1 MCPTTARDDVGVARL
16 PVRPSRGCRALAPGA
31 QVGREGGGTAA
42 GRASYASHAMAPRV
56 LGGSHGF
63 AVPAD
68 RADGDGGRTLAN
80 RRPSAIL
87 TPPSRRAAE
96 PPSRRAAEPPS
107 RRAAEPP
114 SRRAAEPPGRRTAEP
129 PSRRVAGPPN
139 RRAAEPPGRRT
150 AEPPSR
156 RAAEPPSRRA
166 AGPPGRRTAEPPSR
180 RVAGPPNRGAAEP
193 PSRRAAEPRS
203 RGAAEP
209 PNRRTAEPQNRRTA
223 EPQWPCNIEKSG
235 AAGSSG
241 GASRGTGAW
250 PGRRAGVDP
259 FDGARRCLRDRQQ
272 SKPSHPSNTNARPKP
287 HRPNPRPTRPTGHPR

>member
-114 SRRAAEPPGRRTAEP
+114 SRRAAEPPNRRTAEP
-129 PSRRVAGPPN
+129 QN
-139 RRAAEPPGRRT
+139 RRT

-156 RAAEPPSRRA
+156 RA
-166 AGPPGRRTAEPPSR
+166 
-180 RVAGPPNRGAAEP
+180 
-193 PSRRAAEPRS
+193 
-203 RGAAEP
+203 
-209 PNRRTAEPQNRRTA
+209 AEPQNRRTA

-259 FDGARRCLRDRQQ
+259 FDGARRCLRYRQQ

>member
-107 RRAAEPP
+107 RR
-114 SRRAAEPPGRRTAEP
+114 T
-129 PSRRVAGPPN
+129 
-139 RRAAEPPGRRT
+139 
-150 AEPPSR
+150 
-156 RAAEPPSRRA
+156 
-166 AGPPGRRTAEPPSR
+166 
-180 RVAGPPNRGAAEP
+180 
-193 PSRRAAEPRS
+193 
-203 RGAAEP
+203 AEP
-209 PNRRTAEPQNRRTA
+209 PNRRTAEPPNRRTA
-223 EPQWPCNIEKSG
+223 EPPN
-235 AAGSSG
+235 
-241 GASRGTGAW
+241 
-250 PGRRAGVDP
+250 RRTAEP
-259 FDGARRCLRDRQQ
+259 PNRRTAE
-272 SKPSHPSNTNARPKP
+272 P
-287 HRPNPRPTRPTGHPR
+287 

>member
-96 PPSRRAAEPPS
+96 PPSRRAAEPPN
-107 RRAAEPP
+107 
-114 SRRAAEPPGRRTAEP
+114 RRTAEP
-129 PSRRVAGPPN
+129 PN
-139 RRAAEPPGRRT
+139 RRT

-156 RAAEPPSRRA
+156 RAAEPPS
-166 AGPPGRRTAEPPSR
+166 
-180 RVAGPPNRGAAEP
+180 
-193 PSRRAAEPRS
+193 
-203 RGAAEP
+203 
-209 PNRRTAEPQNRRTA
+209 RRTAEPQNRRTA

-259 FDGARRCLRDRQQ
+259 FDGARRCLRYRQQ

-287 HRPNPRPTRPTGHPR
+287 HHPNPRPTRPTGHPR

>member
-68 RADGDGGRTLAN
+68 RAGGDGGRTLAN

-107 RRAAEPP
+107 R
-114 SRRAAEPPGRRTAEP
+114 
-129 PSRRVAGPPN
+129 
-139 RRAAEPPGRRT
+139 
-150 AEPPSR
+150 
-156 RAAEPPSRRA
+156 
-166 AGPPGRRTAEPPSR
+166 
-180 RVAGPPNRGAAEP
+180 GAAEP

-203 RGAAEP
+203 RRAAEP
-209 PNRRTAEPQNRRTA
+209 PSRRAAEPPSRRTAEPQNRRTA

-259 FDGARRCLRDRQQ
+259 FDGARRCLRYRQQ

-287 HRPNPRPTRPTGHPR
+287 HHPNPRPTRPTGHPR

>member
-107 RRAAEPP
+107 RRAAEPQ
-114 SRRAAEPPGRRTAEP
+114 
-129 PSRRVAGPPN
+129 N
-139 RRAAEPPGRRT
+139 RRT

-156 RAAEPPSRRA
+156 RA
-166 AGPPGRRTAEPPSR
+166 
-180 RVAGPPNRGAAEP
+180 
-193 PSRRAAEPRS
+193 
-203 RGAAEP
+203 
-209 PNRRTAEPQNRRTA
+209 AEPQNRRTA

-259 FDGARRCLRDRQQ
+259 FDGARRCLRYRQQ

-287 HRPNPRPTRPTGHPR
+287 HHPNPRPTRPTGHPR

>member
-68 RADGDGGRTLAN
+68 RAGGDGGRTLAN

-107 RRAAEPP
+107 RGA
-114 SRRAAEPPGRRTAEP
+114 
-129 PSRRVAGPPN
+129 
-139 RRAAEPPGRRT
+139 

-166 AGPPGRRTAEPPSR
+166 AEPPS
-180 RVAGPPNRGAAEP
+180 RGAAEP
-193 PSRRAAEPRS
+193 PSRRAAEPPS
-203 RGAAEP
+203 RRTAEP
-209 PNRRTAEPQNRRTA
+209 QNRRTAEPQNRRTA

-259 FDGARRCLRDRQQ
+259 FDGARRCLRYRQQ

-287 HRPNPRPTRPTGHPR
+287 HHPNPRPTRPTGHPR

>member
-1 MCPTTARDDVGVARL
+1 MCPTTARDGVGVARL

-31 QVGREGGGTAA
+31 QVGREGDGTAA

-68 RADGDGGRTLAN
+68 RAGGDGGDGGRTLAN
-80 RRPSAIL
+80 RRPSATL

-114 SRRAAEPPGRRTAEP
+114 SRRAAEPPNRRTAEP
-129 PSRRVAGPPN
+129 QN
-139 RRAAEPPGRRT
+139 RRT
-150 AEPPSR
+150 AEPQ
-156 RAAEPPSRRA
+156 
-166 AGPPGRRTAEPPSR
+166 
-180 RVAGPPNRGAAEP
+180 
-193 PSRRAAEPRS
+193 
-203 RGAAEP
+203 
-209 PNRRTAEPQNRRTA
+209 NRRTAEPQNRRTA

-259 FDGARRCLRDRQQ
+259 FDGARRCLRYRQQ

>member
-107 RRAAEPP
+107 RRTAEPP
-114 SRRAAEPPGRRTAEP
+114 NRRTAEP
-129 PSRRVAGPPN
+129 PN
-139 RRAAEPPGRRT
+139 RRT

-156 RAAEPPSRRA
+156 RAAEPQ
-166 AGPPGRRTAEPPSR
+166 
-180 RVAGPPNRGAAEP
+180 
-193 PSRRAAEPRS
+193 
-203 RGAAEP
+203 
-209 PNRRTAEPQNRRTA
+209 NRRTAEPQNRRTA

-259 FDGARRCLRDRQQ
+259 FDGARRCLRYWRQ

-287 HRPNPRPTRPTGHPR
+287 HHPNPRPTRPTGHPR

>member
-96 PPSRRAAEPPS
+96 PPSRRTAEPPN
-107 RRAAEPP
+107 RRTAEPP
-114 SRRAAEPPGRRTAEP
+114 NRRTAEPPNRRTAEPPNRRTAEP
-129 PSRRVAGPPN
+129 PS
-139 RRAAEPPGRRT
+139 
-150 AEPPSR
+150 
-156 RAAEPPSRRA
+156 
-166 AGPPGRRTAEPPSR
+166 
-180 RVAGPPNRGAAEP
+180 
-193 PSRRAAEPRS
+193 
-203 RGAAEP
+203 
-209 PNRRTAEPQNRRTA
+209 RRTAEPQNRRTA

-259 FDGARRCLRDRQQ
+259 FDGARRCLRYWRQ

-287 HRPNPRPTRPTGHPR
+287 HHPNPRPTRPTGHPR

>member
-1 MCPTTARDDVGVARL
+1 M
-16 PVRPSRGCRALAPGA
+16 RPSRGCRALAPGA
-31 QVGREGGGTAA
+31 QVGREGDGTAA

-68 RADGDGGRTLAN
+68 RAGGDGGRTLAN
-80 RRPSAIL
+80 RRPSATL

-96 PPSRRAAEPPS
+96 PPSRGAAEPRSRRAAEPRS

-114 SRRAAEPPGRRTAEP
+114 SRG
-129 PSRRVAGPPN
+129 V
-139 RRAAEPPGRRT
+139 
-150 AEPPSR
+150 
-156 RAAEPPSRRA
+156 
-166 AGPPGRRTAEPPSR
+166 
-180 RVAGPPNRGAAEP
+180 
-193 PSRRAAEPRS
+193 
-203 RGAAEP
+203 
-209 PNRRTAEPQNRRTA
+209 AEPQNRRTA

-259 FDGARRCLRDRQQ
+259 FDGARRCLRYRQQ

>member
-96 PPSRRAAEPPS
+96 PPSRRTAEPPN
-107 RRAAEPP
+107 RRTAEPP
-114 SRRAAEPPGRRTAEP
+114 NRRTAEP
-129 PSRRVAGPPN
+129 PS
-139 RRAAEPPGRRT
+139 
-150 AEPPSR
+150 
-156 RAAEPPSRRA
+156 
-166 AGPPGRRTAEPPSR
+166 
-180 RVAGPPNRGAAEP
+180 
-193 PSRRAAEPRS
+193 
-203 RGAAEP
+203 
-209 PNRRTAEPQNRRTA
+209 RRTAEPQNRRTA

-259 FDGARRCLRDRQQ
+259 FDGARRCLRYWRQ

-287 HRPNPRPTRPTGHPR
+287 HHPNPRPTRPTGHPR

>member
-1 MCPTTARDDVGVARL
+1 MRPTTARDGIGVARL

-31 QVGREGGGTAA
+31 QVGREGDGTAA

-68 RADGDGGRTLAN
+68 RAGGDGGRTLAN
-80 RRPSAIL
+80 RRSSAIL

-96 PPSRRAAEPPS
+96 PPSRR
-107 RRAAEPP
+107 
-114 SRRAAEPPGRRTAEP
+114 
-129 PSRRVAGPPN
+129 
-139 RRAAEPPGRRT
+139 
-150 AEPPSR
+150 
-156 RAAEPPSRRA
+156 
-166 AGPPGRRTAEPPSR
+166 
-180 RVAGPPNRGAAEP
+180 AAEP

-259 FDGARRCLRDRQQ
+259 FDGARRCLRYWRQ

>member
-1 MCPTTARDDVGVARL
+1 MRPTTARDGIGVARL

-31 QVGREGGGTAA
+31 QVGREGDGTAA

-68 RADGDGGRTLAN
+68 RAGGDGGRTLAN
-80 RRPSAIL
+80 RRSSAIL

-107 RRAAEPP
+107 RRAAEPR
-114 SRRAAEPPGRRTAEP
+114 SRRT
-129 PSRRVAGPPN
+129 
-139 RRAAEPPGRRT
+139 
-150 AEPPSR
+150 
-156 RAAEPPSRRA
+156 
-166 AGPPGRRTAEPPSR
+166 
-180 RVAGPPNRGAAEP
+180 
-193 PSRRAAEPRS
+193 
-203 RGAAEP
+203 AEP

-259 FDGARRCLRDRQQ
+259 FDGARRCLRYWRQ

>member
-31 QVGREGGGTAA
+31 QVGREGDGTAA

-68 RADGDGGRTLAN
+68 RAGGDGGDGGRTLAN
-80 RRPSAIL
+80 RRPSATL

-107 RRAAEPP
+107 RRAAEP
-114 SRRAAEPPGRRTAEP
+114 R
-129 PSRRVAGPPN
+129 
-139 RRAAEPPGRRT
+139 
-150 AEPPSR
+150 SR
-156 RAAEPPSRRA
+156 RAAEPPSRR
-166 AGPPGRRTAEPPSR
+166 T
-180 RVAGPPNRGAAEP
+180 
-193 PSRRAAEPRS
+193 AEPRS
-203 RGAAEP
+203 RRTAEP
-209 PNRRTAEPQNRRTA
+209 PNRRTAEPPNRRTAEPPNRRTA

-259 FDGARRCLRDRQQ
+259 FDGARRCLRYRRQ

-287 HRPNPRPTRPTGHPR
+287 HHPNPRPTRPTGHPR

>member
-31 QVGREGGGTAA
+31 QVGREGDGTAA

-68 RADGDGGRTLAN
+68 RAGGDGGRTLAN
-80 RRPSAIL
+80 RRSSAIL

-114 SRRAAEPPGRRTAEP
+114 
-129 PSRRVAGPPN
+129 
-139 RRAAEPPGRRT
+139 
-150 AEPPSR
+150 
-156 RAAEPPSRRA
+156 
-166 AGPPGRRTAEPPSR
+166 
-180 RVAGPPNRGAAEP
+180 
-193 PSRRAAEPRS
+193 S

-259 FDGARRCLRDRQQ
+259 FDGARRCLRYWRQ

>member
-96 PPSRRAAEPPS
+96 PPSRRTAEPQN
-107 RRAAEPP
+107 
-114 SRRAAEPPGRRTAEP
+114 RRTAEP
-129 PSRRVAGPPN
+129 PN
-139 RRAAEPPGRRT
+139 RRT

-166 AGPPGRRTAEPPSR
+166 AEPQ
-180 RVAGPPNRGAAEP
+180 
-193 PSRRAAEPRS
+193 
-203 RGAAEP
+203 
-209 PNRRTAEPQNRRTA
+209 NRRTAEPQNRRTA

-259 FDGARRCLRDRQQ
+259 FDGARRCLRYWRQ

-287 HRPNPRPTRPTGHPR
+287 HHPNPRPTRPTGHPR

>member
-114 SRRAAEPPGRRTAEP
+114 SRRTAEPQNRRTAEP
-129 PSRRVAGPPN
+129 PSRRTAEPPNRRTAEPPN
-139 RRAAEPPGRRT
+139 RRAAEPP
-150 AEPPSR
+150 S
-156 RAAEPPSRRA
+156 
-166 AGPPGRRTAEPPSR
+166 
-180 RVAGPPNRGAAEP
+180 
-193 PSRRAAEPRS
+193 
-203 RGAAEP
+203 
-209 PNRRTAEPQNRRTA
+209 RRTAEPQNRRTA

-259 FDGARRCLRDRQQ
+259 FDGARRCLRYRQQ

-287 HRPNPRPTRPTGHPR
+287 HHPNPRPTRPTGHPR

>member
-1 MCPTTARDDVGVARL
+1 MRPTTARDGIGVARL

-31 QVGREGGGTAA
+31 QVGREGDGTAA

-68 RADGDGGRTLAN
+68 RAGGDGGRTLAN
-80 RRPSAIL
+80 RRSSAIL
-87 TPPSRRAAE
+87 TPPSRRA
-96 PPSRRAAEPPS
+96 
-107 RRAAEPP
+107 
-114 SRRAAEPPGRRTAEP
+114 
-129 PSRRVAGPPN
+129 
-139 RRAAEPPGRRT
+139 

-180 RVAGPPNRGAAEP
+180 RVAESPSRRVAEP
-193 PSRRAAEPRS
+193 PSRRAAES
-203 RGAAEP
+203 

-259 FDGARRCLRDRQQ
+259 FDGARRCLRYWQQ

>member
-1 MCPTTARDDVGVARL
+1 MRPTTARDGIGVARL

-31 QVGREGGGTAA
+31 QVGREGDGTAA

-68 RADGDGGRTLAN
+68 RAGGDGGRTLAN
-80 RRPSAIL
+80 RRSSAIL

-96 PPSRRAAEPPS
+96 PPSR
-107 RRAAEPP
+107 
-114 SRRAAEPPGRRTAEP
+114 G
-129 PSRRVAGPPN
+129 V
-139 RRAAEPPGRRT
+139 
-150 AEPPSR
+150 
-156 RAAEPPSRRA
+156 
-166 AGPPGRRTAEPPSR
+166 
-180 RVAGPPNRGAAEP
+180 
-193 PSRRAAEPRS
+193 AEPRS
-203 RGAAEP
+203 RGAAEPPNRRTAEPPNRRTAEP

-259 FDGARRCLRDRQQ
+259 FDGARRCLRYRQQ

>member
-1 MCPTTARDDVGVARL
+1 MRPTTARDDVGVARL

-31 QVGREGGGTAA
+31 QVGREGDGTAA

-68 RADGDGGRTLAN
+68 RAGGDGGRTLAN
-80 RRPSAIL
+80 RRPSATL
-87 TPPSRRAAE
+87 T
-96 PPSRRAAEPPS
+96 
-107 RRAAEPP
+107 PP
-114 SRRAAEPPGRRTAEP
+114 SRRAAEPPGRRT
-129 PSRRVAGPPN
+129 
-139 RRAAEPPGRRT
+139 
-150 AEPPSR
+150 
-156 RAAEPPSRRA
+156 
-166 AGPPGRRTAEPPSR
+166 
-180 RVAGPPNRGAAEP
+180 AEP

>member
-114 SRRAAEPPGRRTAEP
+114 SRRAAEPPNRRTAEPQNRRTAEP
-129 PSRRVAGPPN
+129 PN
-139 RRAAEPPGRRT
+139 RRTAEPPNRRT

-156 RAAEPPSRRA
+156 RA
-166 AGPPGRRTAEPPSR
+166 
-180 RVAGPPNRGAAEP
+180 
-193 PSRRAAEPRS
+193 
-203 RGAAEP
+203 
-209 PNRRTAEPQNRRTA
+209 AEPQNRRTA

-259 FDGARRCLRDRQQ
+259 FDGARRCLRYWRQ

-287 HRPNPRPTRPTGHPR
+287 HHPNPRPTRPTGHPR

>member
-96 PPSRRAAEPPS
+96 PPSRRAAEPPN
-107 RRAAEPP
+107 
-114 SRRAAEPPGRRTAEP
+114 RRTAEP
-129 PSRRVAGPPN
+129 PN
-139 RRAAEPPGRRT
+139 RRTAEPPNRRT

-156 RAAEPPSRRA
+156 RA
-166 AGPPGRRTAEPPSR
+166 
-180 RVAGPPNRGAAEP
+180 
-193 PSRRAAEPRS
+193 
-203 RGAAEP
+203 
-209 PNRRTAEPQNRRTA
+209 AEPQNRRTA

-259 FDGARRCLRDRQQ
+259 FDGARRCLRYWRQ

-287 HRPNPRPTRPTGHPR
+287 HHPNPRPTRPTGHPR

>member
-96 PPSRRAAEPPS
+96 PPSRRAAEPPNRRTAEPPNRRTAEPPN

-114 SRRAAEPPGRRTAEP
+114 SRRAAEPQ
-129 PSRRVAGPPN
+129 
-139 RRAAEPPGRRT
+139 
-150 AEPPSR
+150 
-156 RAAEPPSRRA
+156 
-166 AGPPGRRTAEPPSR
+166 
-180 RVAGPPNRGAAEP
+180 
-193 PSRRAAEPRS
+193 
-203 RGAAEP
+203 
-209 PNRRTAEPQNRRTA
+209 NRRTAEPQNRRTA

-259 FDGARRCLRDRQQ
+259 FDGARRCLRYWRQ

-287 HRPNPRPTRPTGHPR
+287 HHPNPRPTRPTGHPR

>member
-114 SRRAAEPPGRRTAEP
+114 NRRTAEP
-129 PSRRVAGPPN
+129 QNRRTAEPPN
-139 RRAAEPPGRRT
+139 RRAAEPPNRRTAEPPNRRTAEPPNRRT

-156 RAAEPPSRRA
+156 RAAEPPS
-166 AGPPGRRTAEPPSR
+166 
-180 RVAGPPNRGAAEP
+180 
-193 PSRRAAEPRS
+193 
-203 RGAAEP
+203 
-209 PNRRTAEPQNRRTA
+209 RRTAEPQNRRTA

-259 FDGARRCLRDRQQ
+259 FDGARRCLRYRQQ

-287 HRPNPRPTRPTGHPR
+287 HHPNPRPTRPTGHPR

>member
-1 MCPTTARDDVGVARL
+1 MRPTTARDDVGVARL

-31 QVGREGGGTAA
+31 QVGREGDGTAA

-68 RADGDGGRTLAN
+68 RAGGDGGRTLAN

-114 SRRAAEPPGRRTAEP
+114 SRRAAEPPSRRTAEP
-129 PSRRVAGPPN
+129 PN
-139 RRAAEPPGRRT
+139 RRT
-150 AEPPSR
+150 AEPPN
-156 RAAEPPSRRA
+156 
-166 AGPPGRRTAEPPSR
+166 RRTAEPQ
-180 RVAGPPNRGAAEP
+180 
-193 PSRRAAEPRS
+193 
-203 RGAAEP
+203 
-209 PNRRTAEPQNRRTA
+209 NRRTAEPQNRRTA

-259 FDGARRCLRDRQQ
+259 FDGARRCLRYRQQ

>member
-1 MCPTTARDDVGVARL
+1 M
-16 PVRPSRGCRALAPGA
+16 RPSRGCRALAPGA

-114 SRRAAEPPGRRTAEP
+114 NRRTAE
-129 PSRRVAGPPN
+129 PPN
-139 RRAAEPPGRRT
+139 RRAAEPPNRRT
-150 AEPPSR
+150 
-156 RAAEPPSRRA
+156 
-166 AGPPGRRTAEPPSR
+166 
-180 RVAGPPNRGAAEP
+180 
-193 PSRRAAEPRS
+193 
-203 RGAAEP
+203 AEP
-209 PNRRTAEPQNRRTA
+209 PNRRTAEPPNRRAAEPQNRRTA

-259 FDGARRCLRDRQQ
+259 FDGARRCLRYRQQ

-287 HRPNPRPTRPTGHPR
+287 HHPNPRPTRPTGHPR

>member
-96 PPSRRAAEPPS
+96 PPSRRAAELPSRRAAEPPS

-114 SRRAAEPPGRRTAEP
+114 SRRAAEPPNRRTAEP
-129 PSRRVAGPPN
+129 PN
-139 RRAAEPPGRRT
+139 RRA
-150 AEPPSR
+150 
-156 RAAEPPSRRA
+156 
-166 AGPPGRRTAEPPSR
+166 
-180 RVAGPPNRGAAEP
+180 
-193 PSRRAAEPRS
+193 
-203 RGAAEP
+203 
-209 PNRRTAEPQNRRTA
+209 AEPQNRRTA

-259 FDGARRCLRDRQQ
+259 FDGARRCLRYWRQ

-287 HRPNPRPTRPTGHPR
+287 HHPNPRPTRPTGHPR

>member
-1 MCPTTARDDVGVARL
+1 M
-16 PVRPSRGCRALAPGA
+16 RPSRGCRALAPGA
-31 QVGREGGGTAA
+31 QVGREGDGTAA

-68 RADGDGGRTLAN
+68 RAGGDGGDGGRTLAN
-80 RRPSAIL
+80 RRPSATL

-107 RRAAEPP
+107 RRAAEP
-114 SRRAAEPPGRRTAEP
+114 
-129 PSRRVAGPPN
+129 
-139 RRAAEPPGRRT
+139 
-150 AEPPSR
+150 
-156 RAAEPPSRRA
+156 
-166 AGPPGRRTAEPPSR
+166 
-180 RVAGPPNRGAAEP
+180 
-193 PSRRAAEPRS
+193 RS

-209 PNRRTAEPQNRRTA
+209 RSRRTAEPPNRRTAEPPNRRTAEPQNRRTAEPQNRRTAEPQNRRTA

-259 FDGARRCLRDRQQ
+259 FDGARRCLRYRQQ

>member
-114 SRRAAEPPGRRTAEP
+114 SRRAAEPPSRRTAEP
-129 PSRRVAGPPN
+129 P
-139 RRAAEPPGRRT
+139 
-150 AEPPSR
+150 
-156 RAAEPPSRRA
+156 
-166 AGPPGRRTAEPPSR
+166 
-180 RVAGPPNRGAAEP
+180 
-193 PSRRAAEPRS
+193 
-203 RGAAEP
+203 
-209 PNRRTAEPQNRRTA
+209 NRRTA

-259 FDGARRCLRDRQQ
+259 FDGARRCLRDRRQ

-287 HRPNPRPTRPTGHPR
+287 HHPNPRPTRPTGHPR

>member
-31 QVGREGGGTAA
+31 QVGREGDGTAA

-68 RADGDGGRTLAN
+68 RAGGDGGRTLAN
-80 RRPSAIL
+80 RRSSAIL

-114 SRRAAEPPGRRTAEP
+114 SRGAAEPPNRRTAEP
-129 PSRRVAGPPN
+129 Q
-139 RRAAEPPGRRT
+139 
-150 AEPPSR
+150 
-156 RAAEPPSRRA
+156 
-166 AGPPGRRTAEPPSR
+166 
-180 RVAGPPNRGAAEP
+180 
-193 PSRRAAEPRS
+193 
-203 RGAAEP
+203 
-209 PNRRTAEPQNRRTA
+209 NRRTAEPQNRRTA

-259 FDGARRCLRDRQQ
+259 FDGARRCLRYWRQ

>member
-1 MCPTTARDDVGVARL
+1 MRPTTARDDVGVARL

-31 QVGREGGGTAA
+31 QVGREGDGTAA

-68 RADGDGGRTLAN
+68 RAGGDGGRTLAN
-80 RRPSAIL
+80 RRPSATL

-107 RRAAEPP
+107 R
-114 SRRAAEPPGRRTAEP
+114 
-129 PSRRVAGPPN
+129 
-139 RRAAEPPGRRT
+139 
-150 AEPPSR
+150 
-156 RAAEPPSRRA
+156 
-166 AGPPGRRTAEPPSR
+166 
-180 RVAGPPNRGAAEP
+180 GAAEP
-193 PSRRAAEPRS
+193 PS

-209 PNRRTAEPQNRRTA
+209 PNRRTAEPPSRRTAEPQNRRTA

-259 FDGARRCLRDRQQ
+259 FDGARRCLRYWRQ

-287 HRPNPRPTRPTGHPR
+287 HHPNPRPTRPTGHPR

>member
-1 MCPTTARDDVGVARL
+1 M
-16 PVRPSRGCRALAPGA
+16 RPSRGCRALAPGA
-31 QVGREGGGTAA
+31 QVGREGDGTAA

-68 RADGDGGRTLAN
+68 RAGGDGGDGGRTLAN
-80 RRPSAIL
+80 RRPSATL
-87 TPPSRRAAE
+87 TPPSRRAAEPPSRRAAEPRSRGAAE

-114 SRRAAEPPGRRTAEP
+114 
-129 PSRRVAGPPN
+129 
-139 RRAAEPPGRRT
+139 
-150 AEPPSR
+150 
-156 RAAEPPSRRA
+156 
-166 AGPPGRRTAEPPSR
+166 
-180 RVAGPPNRGAAEP
+180 NRGAAEP
-193 PSRRAAEPRS
+193 PNRRTAEPQ
-203 RGAAEP
+203 
-209 PNRRTAEPQNRRTA
+209 NRRTAEPQNRRTA

-259 FDGARRCLRDRQQ
+259 FDGARRCLRDRRQ

-287 HRPNPRPTRPTGHPR
+287 HHPNPRPTRPTGHPR

>member
-1 MCPTTARDDVGVARL
+1 MRPTTARDGIGVARL

-31 QVGREGGGTAA
+31 QVGREGDGTAA

-68 RADGDGGRTLAN
+68 RAGGDGGRTLAN
-80 RRPSAIL
+80 RRPSATL

-114 SRRAAEPPGRRTAEP
+114 SRRAAESPGRRTAEP
-129 PSRRVAGPPN
+129 PN
-139 RRAAEPPGRRT
+139 RRTAEPPNRRT

-156 RAAEPPSRRA
+156 RAAEPPSRR
-166 AGPPGRRTAEPPSR
+166 T
-180 RVAGPPNRGAAEP
+180 
-193 PSRRAAEPRS
+193 
-203 RGAAEP
+203 AEP
-209 PNRRTAEPQNRRTA
+209 PNRRAAEPQNRRTA

-259 FDGARRCLRDRQQ
+259 FDGARRCLRYWRQ
-272 SKPSHPSNTNARPKP
+272 SKPSHPSKTNARPKP

>member
-107 RRAAEPP
+107 RRTAEPQN
-114 SRRAAEPPGRRTAEP
+114 RRTAE
-129 PSRRVAGPPN
+129 PPN
-139 RRAAEPPGRRT
+139 RRAAEPPNRRT

-156 RAAEPPSRRA
+156 RA
-166 AGPPGRRTAEPPSR
+166 
-180 RVAGPPNRGAAEP
+180 
-193 PSRRAAEPRS
+193 
-203 RGAAEP
+203 
-209 PNRRTAEPQNRRTA
+209 AEPQNRRTA

-259 FDGARRCLRDRQQ
+259 FDGARRCLRYRQQ

-287 HRPNPRPTRPTGHPR
+287 HHPNPRPTRPTGHPR

>member
-96 PPSRRAAEPPS
+96 PPSRRTAEPPS
-107 RRAAEPP
+107 RRTAEPP
-114 SRRAAEPPGRRTAEP
+114 NRRTAEPPNRRTAEPPNRRTAEP
-129 PSRRVAGPPN
+129 PS
-139 RRAAEPPGRRT
+139 
-150 AEPPSR
+150 
-156 RAAEPPSRRA
+156 
-166 AGPPGRRTAEPPSR
+166 
-180 RVAGPPNRGAAEP
+180 
-193 PSRRAAEPRS
+193 
-203 RGAAEP
+203 
-209 PNRRTAEPQNRRTA
+209 RRTAEPQNRRTA

-259 FDGARRCLRDRQQ
+259 FDGARRCLRYWRQ

-287 HRPNPRPTRPTGHPR
+287 HHPNPRPTRPTGHPR

>member
-114 SRRAAEPPGRRTAEP
+114 
-129 PSRRVAGPPN
+129 N
-139 RRAAEPPGRRT
+139 RRAAEPPNRRTAEPPNRRT

-166 AGPPGRRTAEPPSR
+166 
-180 RVAGPPNRGAAEP
+180 
-193 PSRRAAEPRS
+193 
-203 RGAAEP
+203 
-209 PNRRTAEPQNRRTA
+209 AEPQNRRTA

-259 FDGARRCLRDRQQ
+259 FDGARRCLRYWRQ

-287 HRPNPRPTRPTGHPR
+287 HHPNPRPTRPTGHPR

>member
-1 MCPTTARDDVGVARL
+1 MRPTTARDGIGVARL

-31 QVGREGGGTAA
+31 QVGREGDGTAA

-68 RADGDGGRTLAN
+68 RAGGDGGRTLAN
-80 RRPSAIL
+80 RRSSAIL

-114 SRRAAEPPGRRTAEP
+114 SRRAAEPQ
-129 PSRRVAGPPN
+129 
-139 RRAAEPPGRRT
+139 
-150 AEPPSR
+150 
-156 RAAEPPSRRA
+156 
-166 AGPPGRRTAEPPSR
+166 
-180 RVAGPPNRGAAEP
+180 
-193 PSRRAAEPRS
+193 
-203 RGAAEP
+203 
-209 PNRRTAEPQNRRTA
+209 NRRTAEPQNRRTA

-259 FDGARRCLRDRQQ
+259 FDGARRCLRYWRQ

>member
-68 RADGDGGRTLAN
+68 RAGGDGGRTLAN

-107 RRAAEPP
+107 RGA
-114 SRRAAEPPGRRTAEP
+114 
-129 PSRRVAGPPN
+129 
-139 RRAAEPPGRRT
+139 

-166 AGPPGRRTAEPPSR
+166 A
-180 RVAGPPNRGAAEP
+180 EP
-193 PSRRAAEPRS
+193 PSRRAAEPQ
-203 RGAAEP
+203 
-209 PNRRTAEPQNRRTA
+209 NRRTAEPQNRRTA

-259 FDGARRCLRDRQQ
+259 FDGARRCLRYRQQ

-287 HRPNPRPTRPTGHPR
+287 HHPNPRPTRPTGHPR